1 MRIALVMLNQNYGGI
16 QQAFELCPKV
26 VRGELEK
33 KAAYLV

>member
-1 MRIALVMLNQNYGGI
+1 MPKFCIGKFE
-16 QQAFELCPKV
+16 FELCPKV